1 MTPTLFYPAFLNH
14 SCIYNF
20 MRPDTYVYKT
30 DISYTYP
37 SAVII
42 TLARPSP
49 AFAIFSA
56 TQPITT
62 MLSLILILSSL
73 LAPPQSA
80 LPQSASPHDDIRT
93 VLLAQKD
100 AWNNGDI
107 PLFMNGYK
115 NSDSIRFVSSKGINR
130 GYKQLLERY
139 QSRYPTKANMGKLDF
154 TDLEITLLSEKSA
167 VVVGK
172 WQLFRDE
179 AGGGNVGGYFTLIV
193 EKTGAGWKI
202 ILDHT
207 S

>member
-1 MTPTLFYPAFLNH
+1 
-14 SCIYNF
+14 
-20 MRPDTYVYKT
+20 VY
-30 DISYTYP
+30 
-37 SAVII
+37 I
-42 TLARPSP
+42 T
-49 AFAIFSA
+49 
-56 TQPITT
+56 ITKRGLSIHRT
-62 MLSLILILSSL
+62 ILLSSLQLQTRKLMLSLILIFSSL
-73 LAPPQSA
+73 LTPLQAVSPQ
-80 LPQSASPHDDIRT
+80 DEIRT

-115 NSDSIRFVSSKGINR
+115 NSDSIRFVSSKGVNR

-139 QSRYPTKANMGKLDF
+139 QSRYPSKANMGKLDF